1 MTIKKANYVIVSTL
15 IATLV
20 VGVLMIPQSVSACS
34 CLTQDQQTTFQKSS
48 MVFTGKMV
56 KQVNKKS
63 WLDGTRFGRNEGL
76 FFAVAYTFEVNEV
89 WKGEPGKKTVIYS
102 GSGGG
107 ECGIS
112 FQKGETYLVYAF
124 ESDHGKMYAT
134 LCTRPELVSSEKAQE
149 DLRLLGQGRSP
160 QVVAKKFDVGKY
172 NNWAWFVIG
181 FILIA
186 VGGVRWLRKRRLQ

>member
-1 MTIKKANYVIVSTL
+1 
-15 IATLV
+15 
-20 VGVLMIPQSVSACS
+20 
-34 CLTQDQQTTFQKSS
+34 
-48 MVFTGKMV
+48 
-56 KQVNKKS
+56 
-63 WLDGTRFGRNEGL
+63 
-76 FFAVAYTFEVNEV
+76 
-89 WKGEPGKKTVIYS
+89 
-102 GSGGG
+102 
-107 ECGIS
+107 
-112 FQKGETYLVYAF
+112 
-124 ESDHGKMYAT
+124 MYAT